1 MPEMENIQSFTPE
14 VCRELNY
21 YVYRLVDPRNGRTF
35 YVGKG
40 KNNRVFAHAACAL
53 DRYADADYDPLTDDD
68 ENLKYRTI
76 REIKNAGLEVIYII
90 QRYGMTEH
98 DALVAESVLI
108 DAYALL
114 TNRIK
119 GFGGAE
125 PQNALTLQKTLS
137 TPEYVDCPSNPPYM
151 VIKIKAYW
159 MTGEKDRY
167 DRTRASW
174 RVDLKKANQYPYVLS
189 VTEGIVR
196 EVYKVHEWH
205 KCADESGRAEF
216 TGEVAED
223 AVRNL
228 FIDRRIPEKYRQKG
242 NASPCLYGTVE

>member
-1 MPEMENIQSFTPE
+1 MENIQSFTPE

-90 QRYGMTEH
+90 QRYGMNEH

-108 DAYALL
+108 DAYSLL

-119 GFGGAE
+119 GFGGTE

-137 TPEYVDCPSNPPYM
+137 TPEYVDRPSKSPLHDHQDKSVLDDGGKRPLRPHARLVARRSEKSQPIPLCPLCH
-151 VIKIKAYW
+151 
-159 MTGEKDRY
+159 R
-167 DRTRASW
+167 
-174 RVDLKKANQYPYVLS
+174 
-189 VTEGIVR
+189 
-196 EVYKVHEWH
+196 
-205 KCADESGRAEF
+205 
-216 TGEVAED
+216 
-223 AVRNL
+223 
-228 FIDRRIPEKYRQKG
+228 G
-242 NASPCLYGTVE
+242 NRPRGL